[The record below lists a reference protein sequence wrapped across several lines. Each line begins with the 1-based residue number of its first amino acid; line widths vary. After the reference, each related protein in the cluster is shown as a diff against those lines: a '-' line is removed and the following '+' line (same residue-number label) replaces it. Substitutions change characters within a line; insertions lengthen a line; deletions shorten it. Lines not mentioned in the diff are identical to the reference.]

1 MLKIVL
7 NIILSILF
15 FFSFINGTF
24 VFIQPTHNVNIS
36 FQKPC
41 GMDHCN
47 TNLPK
52 CPLCPYSG
60 PTNLYI
66 QDETKSYLPI
76 FTPSFI
82 LSYEQSLSDQEVVKS
97 IFRPPTSLS

>member
-1 MLKIVL
+1 MIRLVL
-7 NIILSILF
+7 NIFILIILL
-15 FFSFINGTF
+15 SNIIYGTF
-24 VFIQPTHNVNIS
+24 GTIQSALNVNIS

-41 GMDHCN
+41 EMDHCN
-47 TNLPK
+47 SNLPK

-66 QDETKSYLPI
+66 QDETKSYTPV
-76 FTPSFI
+76 FTSFFI

-97 IFRPPTSLS
+97 IFRPPTSIL